1 MVKQGPLYLV
11 HSSEGVVLQNANDWV
26 VPATFSS
33 PDRELDLLKSS
44 VGLVDMSGWGV
55 LRLGGSNRLDF
66 VHRMSTHDVLHLEP
80 GQGLPTA
87 FLTPIGRM
95 IDLAFVFARED
106 DLLLFVGR
114 GADAVVDAWLRK
126 HIFFNDDVHVG
137 NLTSDIALMG
147 LRGPGA
153 AALVNG
159 LVGDDNANLARFYG
173 ISTVIGDAEVTVV
186 HTFPFGND
194 YLFVT
199 DAKLAPA
206 LWSTL
211 RATVA
216 SAGGAAVGELAV
228 EAERIA
234 SGSPRFASDLSED
247 YIPLEAGLRWAV
259 SFNKGCYVGQEI
271 IARMETH
278 QRMAK
283 RLVVLAKVDPRSRG
297 NRDELGGGSWPAV
310 GADVQVDGVKVGHLT
325 SVSPVV
331 DEGSIKAL
339 GYIKTALAQPGLQVD
354 IIGESGAQVMRI
366 LAVPSEA

>member
-1 MVKQGPLYLV
+1 MVKQGPLYLA
-11 HSSEGVVLQNANDWV
+11 HSNGGVVFHNANDWA

-33 PDRELDLLKSS
+33 PDRELEILKSG

-66 VHRMSTHDVLHLEP
+66 VHRMSTSDVLDLKP

-87 FLTPIGRM
+87 VLTPIGRM
-95 IDLAFVFARED
+95 IDLAFAFVRED

-114 GADAVVDAWLRK
+114 GADEAVDAWLRK
-126 HIFFNDDVHVG
+126 HIFFNDDVHVE
-137 NLTSDIALMG
+137 NITSDVALMG

-159 LVGDDNANLARFYG
+159 LVEFGSAKLARFDG

-186 HTFPFGND
+186 RTFPFGND
-194 YLFVT
+194 YLFMT
-199 DAKLAPA
+199 DAGLAPV

-211 RATVA
+211 RAMVA
-216 SAGGAAVGELAV
+216 SADGAAVGELAV

-234 SGSPRFASDLSED
+234 SGSPRFASELSED

-278 QRMAK
+278 QRLAK
-283 RLVVLAKVDPRSRG
+283 RLVVLAVEDPRSAG
-297 NRDELGGGSWPAV
+297 PRDEVGNSSWPAA

-325 SVSPVV
+325 SVSPIL

-339 GYIKTALAQPGLQVD
+339 GYIKAALAQPGLQVD

-366 LAVPSEA
+366 LSVPSEA